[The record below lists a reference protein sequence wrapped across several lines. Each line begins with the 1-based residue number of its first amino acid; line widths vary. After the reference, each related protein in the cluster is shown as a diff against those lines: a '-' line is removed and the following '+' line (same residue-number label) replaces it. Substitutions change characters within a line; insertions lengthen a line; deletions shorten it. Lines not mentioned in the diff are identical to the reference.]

1 MGGGK
6 IILFFICMSVAL
18 AFPPLAILVLLAFC
32 CSGSS
37 GGGRGSVYGKIHCS
51 RINYPPCRA
60 YSYEIDKN
68 GMAHANPYRDKRG
81 RIRYCANPNHTHYY
95 GGVTFTKEE
104 LEREVNRRAKN
115 V

>member
-1 MGGGK
+1 MGTGK

-18 AFPPLAILVLLAFC
+18 AFPPLAILVIILFSCGGSRSA
-32 CSGSS
+32 SGK
-37 GGGRGSVYGKIHCS
+37 VHYS

-68 GMAHANPYRDKRG
+68 GMTQANPYRDKRG

-95 GGVTFTKEE
+95 AGVVFTKEE
-104 LEREVNRRAKN
+104 LERESNRRVKH